1 MSKFSDVFASDV
13 KALSSTDQVEFDIDT
28 GASPPVAQQ
37 KYRTP
42 YYLRDEMR
50 RIIDRNVSERLMEP
64 CSSPWAAP
72 TLLVRNTSWRLVCD
86 YRKLN
91 SVTTAASYPLPE
103 INDCVNELA
112 ESKYFSTTD
121 LCSGFHQIPT
131 TPEAQKS

>member
-1 MSKFSDVFASDV
+1 
-13 KALSSTDQVEFDIDT
+13 
-28 GASPPVAQQ
+28 
-37 KYRTP
+37 
-42 YYLRDEMR
+42 
-50 RIIDRNVSERLMEP
+50 MEP

-72 TLLVRNTSWRLVCD
+72 TLLVRRANGSWRLVCD

-91 SVTTAASYPLPE
+91 SVTTADSYPLPE

-131 TPEAQKS
+131 TPEAQKKLAVTTDFG